1 MQSNLSWEKSL
12 LVIYNI
18 LGQLVNALTADEKQY
33 LLNRDNLMQ
42 PIQMQWSKKKL
53 FPNFL
58 LHFWNLDQSLNILK
72 KKMTLKA
79 YVFRRLRTAKDVL
92 R

>member
-18 LGQLVNALTADEKQY
+18 LGQLVNALTTDEKQY

-58 LHFWNLDQSLNILK
+58 LDFWNLDQSLNILK

>member
-18 LGQLVNALTADEKQY
+18 LGQLVNALTTDEKQY

-42 PIQMQWSKKKL
+42 PIQMQWSKK
-53 FPNFL
+53 NF
-58 LHFWNLDQSLNILK
+58 FQISYCI
-72 KKMTLKA
+72 
-79 YVFRRLRTAKDVL
+79 FEI
-92 R
+92 

>member
-18 LGQLVNALTADEKQY
+18 LGQLVNALTTDEKQY
-33 LLNRDNLMQ
+33 LLNLMQ

>member
-18 LGQLVNALTADEKQY
+18 LGQLVNALTTDEKQY

-58 LHFWNLDQSLNILK
+58 LDFWNLDQSLNILK
-72 KKMTLKA
+72 KKNDPQSLCISEITDCE
-79 YVFRRLRTAKDVL
+79 RRA
-92 R
+92 